1 LTVRAELDLWHL
13 YKQMLRSRL
22 FEKAVTRVK
31 GRRVCTDGTIPYAC
45 PLEDEVFPNTK
56 RILEAA
62 RRLMKG

>member
-1 LTVRAELDLWHL
+1 MTVRAEIDLWHL